1 MDSSKDYLAKL
12 QYIKEIYSELKKSQD
27 LLSKNIIQPS
37 KHERKK
43 RKFWCKL
50 ENTIR
55 DIPLKVRKTDQF
67 EVEIKNGSD
76 SSLKSSSKSQ
86 LEKSKHSPTQK
97 IPSVSNYQSEANEDG
112 NNICGISCKPFELKI
127 TNDSGFVS
135 SPSKNC
141 QEHPEEIPGQKTPPV
156 SNLIPV
162 KIQSWSKTFDSKK
175 FEKVSFPSSLLEK
188 KSIKLVHF
196 LFNNSTANVDLL
208 AKKVIDQNLCQFLLI
223 SAPRLD
229 HFKSAKNLQTL
240 IHKYDIVSNNL
251 LESPPEPEILR
262 NRFVVLRN
270 ELMKKDLRQRL
281 TLTLQKHGKRRFDG
295 QMKYY

>member
-112 NNICGISCKPFELKI
+112 NNICGIIGRRYSHSEKSDYPRSEILKI
-127 TNDSGFVS
+127 VKLR
-135 SPSKNC
+135 PIKN
-141 QEHPEEIPGQKTPPV
+141 G
-156 SNLIPV
+156 L
-162 KIQSWSKTFDSKK
+162 
-175 FEKVSFPSSLLEK
+175 
-188 KSIKLVHF
+188 
-196 LFNNSTANVDLL
+196 
-208 AKKVIDQNLCQFLLI
+208 
-223 SAPRLD
+223 
-229 HFKSAKNLQTL
+229 
-240 IHKYDIVSNNL
+240 
-251 LESPPEPEILR
+251 
-262 NRFVVLRN
+262 
-270 ELMKKDLRQRL
+270 
-281 TLTLQKHGKRRFDG
+281 
-295 QMKYY
+295 